1 MRRLALFLLVLC
13 SGPAAFAHLVVD
25 VRMTIDAPAFAP
37 IGQPFTYR
45 VIADDLANDPGYGVV
60 VTIPIPAS
68 ASAPSVSADG
78 WNCSVSSSQI
88 RCSAEQMPPGP
99 NAITVRLTAPPGVG
113 SLALNA
119 NVQTIGSLDT
129 NDKNDQATANV
140 TLYDPQQCT
149 AGAPMIVGPAD
160 GTSVAGI
167 ARLSWTAVAGAV
179 RYRIYTA
186 REGETPASAA
196 TTTATEAVLPFLPGD
211 IEWWVE
217 AEFDVCPPVASSHQH
232 FRSTTNGVAFRLFEF
247 AGRSDRDATID
258 GSIDAAG
265 FRTPYG
271 LALAAEGDLY
281 VSDAQDDVLRHIVN
295 GRVVT
300 ITGTPGVGGS
310 ADGQHALFYQ
320 PHGITITPLDG
331 WVHIADTSND
341 SIRIIYTGGP
351 FAPAFT
357 TGGAAGQPGY
367 VDGDGDKSRYR
378 GPMAIAAS
386 ERGTLYVADSG
397 NQVIRKMTQVPG
409 FVGAFTASTLAT
421 GFNSPQAIAVGG
433 DGTVYIADN
442 HSIRR
447 IDHAGVVTTVT
458 DALNA
463 PTGIAVDNRGNLY
476 VSDSGDQTIR
486 KIAPSGLV
494 TAIAS
499 GFNGP
504 AGIAVDASGTIYV
517 ADSRNHRVVLLR
529 AEAAAGAPRK
539 RAAAH

>member
-1 MRRLALFLLVLC
+1 M
-13 SGPAAFAHLVVD
+13 
-25 VRMTIDAPAFAP
+25 
-37 IGQPFTYR
+37 
-45 VIADDLANDPGYGVV
+45 
-60 VTIPIPAS
+60 
-68 ASAPSVSADG
+68 
-78 WNCSVSSSQI
+78 
-88 RCSAEQMPPGP
+88 
-99 NAITVRLTAPPGVG
+99 
-113 SLALNA
+113 
-119 NVQTIGSLDT
+119 
-129 NDKNDQATANV
+129 
-140 TLYDPQQCT
+140 
-149 AGAPMIVGPAD
+149 
-160 GTSVAGI
+160 
-167 ARLSWTAVAGAV
+167 
-179 RYRIYTA
+179 
-186 REGETPASAA
+186 
-196 TTTATEAVLPFLPGD
+196 VLPFLPGD

-494 TAIAS
+494 TTIAS